1 MDIVCDI
8 TDKTTINC
16 DYPFY
21 EEIDMGNGN
30 IGYVSTLWTGGDVL
44 ISFFL
49 FTIIIFL
56 ISKELFRFFFPV
68 VIKIKRKL
76 D

>member
-8 TDKTTINC
+8 NETTINC
-16 DYPFY
+16 HDPFY
-21 EEIDMGNGN
+21 QAIDMGNGN